1 MENSEGISKL
11 TKKLHLQDMNLD
23 EVKSAALTRMLQ
35 NAKEIGANTVIE
47 VLIDYNSIGGLMGNA
62 IIVTATG
69 TAVIYE

>member
-1 MENSEGISKL
+1 
-11 TKKLHLQDMNLD
+11 MNLD